1 MGQRFRPSAFNSL
14 AEQIA
19 IVDERGVIRDVNESW
34 RRFARENGS
43 AEQAENPIGVNYFE
57 VCEQAVDQPDG
68 EEAGA
73 ARSADGKR
81 RLVAPD
87 WDAAGTAQRGPL
99 GVE

>member
-43 AEQAENPIGVNYFE
+43 AEQGRKSHWREL
-57 VCEQAVDQPDG
+57 
-68 EEAGA
+68 
-73 ARSADGKR
+73 S
-81 RLVAPD
+81 
-87 WDAAGTAQRGPL
+87 RGL
-99 GVE
+99 